1 MSLNPTT
8 TNTTPAEFQDR
19 LSQQLLLQPD
29 AEFIFA
35 RWAFGAAMAA
45 QMMDED
51 GFDTA
56 MMELREGRATRGG
69 SAAGLAEAMSSGMG
83 GPLLLSLGVVFPD
96 LVTMVKEA
104 KQPGETIKI
113 NRPKFIDGATTEQN
127 RRLDSTTRIFGTNSQ
142 AINREQ
148 VDVTVVQYGGPGDAN
163 GNPVPIAVTRFAQNR
178 AAHDLIA
185 EVGYQLRRDRWKFVD
200 DLIQARLL
208 SSPNVSTVGGVGA
221 ANYTAADAEG
231 MDLDTVMDVVEVMKG
246 RKIPGVGGAGKY
258 IYVGDIHQVTQLKK
272 DPKYQR
278 SAKEIDE
285 RNVLNGLFPGAV
297 ATVENLIVCEC
308 NRMTRTTAG
317 AGGALTAYQG
327 LVLAPGAL
335 GWASAEGA
343 RAIRDKNDDGGR
355 FSQYAWEAYEG
366 WALLDD
372 RFVQPVITD

>member
-1 MSLNPTT
+1 MGLNPTS
-8 TNTTPAEFQDR
+8 TNTTPAEFQER
-19 LSQQLLLQPD
+19 LSSQLLLQPD
-29 AEFIFA
+29 VEFIFA
-35 RWAFGAAMAA
+35 RWAFGAAVAA

-56 MMELREGRATRGG
+56 MMELRDGRVTRGG
-69 SAAGLAEAMSSGMG
+69 STVGIAEAMSSGMG
-83 GPLLLSLGVVFPD
+83 GPLLLAMGVVFPD

-104 KQPGETIKI
+104 KLPGETIKI
-113 NRPKFIDGATTEQN
+113 NRPKFIDGATTEAN
-127 RRLDSTTRIFGTNSQ
+127 RRLGSTDKIFGTNSQ

-163 GNPVPIAVTRFAQNR
+163 GNIVPLAVTRFAQNR
-178 AAHDLIA
+178 AAHDLIV

-200 DLIQARLL
+200 DIAQSRLL
-208 SSPNVSTVGGVGA
+208 ASPNQTTPGG
-221 ANYTAADAEG
+221 TATASFTAQDAEG
-231 MDLDTVMDVVEVMKG
+231 MDLDTLMDVVEALKG

-258 IYVGDIHQVTQLKK
+258 VGVLDLHQVSQLKK
-272 DPKYQR
+272 DPKYQNL
-278 SAKEIDE
+278 AKEIDD
-285 RNVLNGLFPGAV
+285 RNPLNALFPGAV

-308 NRMTRTTAG
+308 TRMPRTTAG

-355 FSQYAWEAYEG
+355 FAQYAWEAYEG
-366 WALLDD
+366 WAALDD
-372 RFVQPVITD
+372 RFVQKVVTD